1 MTYQLKGPHK
11 PGHRLYEAKIKIY
24 MLYQGSNSTNQ
35 EYLESFKIIVAI
47 INHIDINFG
56 ENDALVPWEIDNIKV
71 PTAKN
76 IEE

>member
-1 MTYQLKGPHK
+1 
-11 PGHRLYEAKIKIY
+11 